1 MLFFSV
7 FPRRLNFI
15 CQSFGTLCLFHLH
28 RPMKMEQIE
37 CSETSL
43 NTAKTWFTQFSTK
56 NSSLRNLNITHNDKI
71 ISYTPI

>member
-1 MLFFSV
+1 
-7 FPRRLNFI
+7 
-15 CQSFGTLCLFHLH
+15 
-28 RPMKMEQIE
+28 MEQIE